1 MFLPALFREERRSSG
16 QWPIACTARLFMI
29 AFLFKAHEA
38 RTHQGSLCLLFFQ
51 YVDDVS
57 LSLVYVS

>member
-1 MFLPALFREERRSSG
+1 
-16 QWPIACTARLFMI
+16 MI